1 MKINHNIQ
9 ALISRNTLT
18 TNENQLA
25 NSTERLSSG
34 YKINHARENPA
45 GLAISYKMNAQIRG
59 LKRASQNAAN
69 GISVIEAA
77 EGALTEIQAMVQRMN
92 ELAVQ
97 AATGTIVSTDRN
109 AIQKEI
115 DQLCEEI
122 ERIAKDTEFNT
133 QSLLDGEQELKG
145 YTDWDSSKVR
155 FYSDDVKAQ
164 DYTVTYIF
172 DSTGAV
178 TVTPAGGFSSTATV
192 EYEDGT
198 ATITDMNGFEIIV
211 DTDIEKMKAEAAGK
225 TPPITIPPATG
236 TVDVPIN
243 LDVTGIG
250 GMTFQVGANE
260 GQTIN
265 VIIPEISLKNMG
277 IENIDCSTQ
286 ESALEAIDMVDV
298 ALEFIS
304 QTRSSLGAYQNRLDH
319 TISSL
324 DITGENMTA
333 AYSRLMDVDM
343 ADEMVEYTKLQVLT
357 QAGTSMLAQAN
368 ERPQSALQL
377 LQ

>member
-1 MKINHNIQ
+1 MKINQNIQ
-9 ALISRNTLT
+9 AMVTSNILT
-18 TNENQLA
+18 TNESRL
-25 NSTERLSSG
+25 STSSEKLSSG
-34 YKINHARENPA
+34 YKINHAKENPA
-45 GLAISYKMNAQIRG
+45 GLAISNKMRAQIRG
-59 LKRASQNAAN
+59 LERASQNASN
-69 GISVIEAA
+69 GISVIETA
-77 EGALTEIQAMVQRMN
+77 EGALSEIQSMVQRMN

-97 AATGTIVSTDRN
+97 AANGTNVSLDKK
-109 AIQKEI
+109 AIQAEVT
-115 DQLCEEI
+115 QLCKEI
-122 ERIAKDTEFNT
+122 ERIASDTEYNA
-133 QSLLDGEQELKG
+133 QNLLGGEQELKG

-164 DYTVTYIF
+164 DYTVTYTF

-260 GQTIN
+260 GQEITVTI
-265 VIIPEISLKNMG
+265 PKISLKNMG
-277 IENIDCSTQ
+277 IEGIDCSTE
-286 ESALEAIDMVDV
+286 ESAREAMDMAAV
-298 ALEFIS
+298 ALDFIS
-304 QTRSSLGAYQNRLDH
+304 EVRSKLGAYQNRFEH

-324 DITGENMTA
+324 DATGENMTSA
-333 AYSRLMDVDM
+333 FSRMMDVDM
-343 ADEMVEYTKLQVLT
+343 ATEMVEYTKMQVLA

>member
-18 TNENQLA
+18 TNEDQLA
-25 NSTERLSSG
+25 KSTEKLSSG

-69 GISVIEAA
+69 GISVIESA
-77 EGALTEIQAMVQRMN
+77 EGALTEIQAMVQRMK
-92 ELAVQ
+92 ELSVQ
-97 AATGTIVSTDRN
+97 AATGTVVSSDRN
-109 AIQKEI
+109 AVQKEI
-115 DQLCEEI
+115 NQLCDEI
-122 ERIAKDTEFNT
+122 ERIAKDTDFNT
-133 QSLLDGEQELKG
+133 QHLLDGEQDLKG
-145 YTDWDSSKVR
+145 YTNAAQIKIQSYSKEIEAGMYEMSYTLIGNAISSVTLDPAS
-155 FYSDDVKAQ
+155 FGVDYSAE
-164 DYTVTYIF
+164 F
-172 DSTGAV
+172 DGNKI
-178 TVTPAGGFSSTATV
+178 
-192 EYEDGT
+192 
-198 ATITDMNGFEIIV
+198 TIKGNNGIEIQLEV
-211 DTDIEKMKAEAAGK
+211 DTTM
-225 TPPITIPPATG
+225 TPP
-236 TVDVPIN
+236 VDPVI
-243 LDVTGIG
+243 LDITGIG
-250 GMTFQVGANE
+250 GMEFQVGANE

-277 IENIDCSTQ
+277 IDQINCTTQ
-286 ESALEAIDMVDV
+286 EDARESIDMVDV

-304 QTRSSLGAYQNRLDH
+304 QTRSSLGAYQNRLEH

-333 AYSRLMDVDM
+333 AYSRLIDVNM
-343 ADEMVEYTKLQVLT
+343 ADEMVEYTKLQVLA
-357 QAGTSMLAQAN
+357 QAGTTMLAQAN

>member
-18 TNENQLA
+18 TNEGLLA

-59 LKRASQNAAN
+59 LKRATQNAAN

-77 EGALTEIQAMVQRMN
+77 EGALTEIQSMVQRMN
-92 ELAVQ
+92 ELSVQ

-115 DQLCEEI
+115 NQLCEEI

-133 QSLLDGEQELKG
+133 QNLLDGEQELKG
-145 YTDWDSSKVR
+145 YTDDPAVKVLKYSKEIKADDYNISYEVTNNEVTNVTLDSANFTK
-155 FYSDDVKAQ
+155 YSATAEFDGNKITIKGDDG
-164 DYTVTYIF
+164 I
-172 DSTGAV
+172 
-178 TVTPAGGFSSTATV
+178 
-192 EYEDGT
+192 
-198 ATITDMNGFEIIV
+198 EIQLDV
-211 DTDIEKMKAEAAGK
+211 DTTTDTALKSVTLDI
-225 TPPITIPPATG
+225 
-236 TVDVPIN
+236 
-243 LDVTGIG
+243 TGIG
-250 GMTFQVGANE
+250 GMEFQVGANE

-277 IENIDCSTQ
+277 IEHIDCSTQ
-286 ESALEAIDMVDV
+286 ESAREAIDMVDV